1 MTWAL
6 LKLLLNVIEAFSF
19 PEIGWDEYNLQR
31 ETRLH

>member
-1 MTWAL
+1 
-6 LKLLLNVIEAFSF
+6 LNVIEAFSF